1 MRWLL
6 YSRQEFHSPCPMR
19 DLKVNCSGVQTDLE
33 RRFFTRNIQNAAKI
47 TIRETSKNG
56 QYFLL
61 MHEMRWIL
69 FRIQENH
76 ERRPMIELKVHR
88 GIAKT
93 HSERRFF
100 PRNIQNAAKITIR
113 NTSKNGQYL
122 TFRARVEMKSKFEA
136 GNHKRC
142 RKIFKA
148 ILMILRKYFWSSVA
162 LQGKGKRS

>member
-19 DLKVNCSGVQTDLE
+19 YLKVNCSVLQTDLE

-69 FRIQENH
+69 FRRQENH

-88 GIAKT
+88 GMAQT
-93 HSERRFF
+93 YSERRFF

-122 TFRARVEMKSKFEA
+122 TFRVRVEMKSKFEA
-136 GNHKRC
+136 GNISAVVRYSKQYF
-142 RKIFKA
+142 I
-148 ILMILRKYFWSSVA
+148 ILRKYFWSSVA